1 MFARA
6 ISEPPARR
14 DEVFREVGDRALLI
28 TGLWWEYDL
37 RPRRMPKAAALI
49 RLGSS
54 AYWTIGAKPFEEL
67 AERFDGVA
75 A

>member
-1 MFARA
+1 
-6 ISEPPARR
+6 
-14 DEVFREVGDRALLI
+14 
-28 TGLWWEYDL
+28 
-37 RPRRMPKAAALI
+37 MPKAAALI